1 MGPFFTSSSGGKLAE
16 HYRDLGAPEP
26 YTWDRVI
33 RYLMGEFGN
42 YGGAPMDFYKAKAT
56 VWKNKYWHRFIRRN
70 RGSREEHRQRLLEW
84 EMAYHKDPPKGKRSW
99 WLAETTVAFD
109 NLLKPLIVAL
119 RAAERRAAHPRPGR
133 RPILAKRLLRAI
145 QL

>member
-1 MGPFFTSSSGGKLAE
+1 MGPFFTSSRGGKLAE

-84 EMAYHKDPPKGKRSW
+84 EMAYHKDPPKGKRAW
-99 WLAETTVAFD
+99 WLPETTVAFD
-109 NLLKPLIVAL
+109 NLLKHVSKGCYDYGWTTLVPPSAP
-119 RAAERRAAHPRPGR
+119 H
-133 RPILAKRLLRAI
+133 LAYKSCYSITIA
-145 QL
+145 